1 MTAQFGETRR
11 RPDGPR
17 SGRRIA
23 ATILGVVA
31 CLLLVPGLVLAHAE
45 LDTSEPAEGTTV
57 TGTPASIS
65 ATYTETLDPDGSSLV
80 LVDFQ
85 GTELATGGVSSTTEP
100 TKEMV
105 IQPVPELVPGE
116 YTVKSTT
123 KSAADGDL
131 DRKTWAFTVIAAES
145 PSPSATPEP
154 TPQCTDEC
162 NGVPSNQPTPT
173 APPSIS
179 LAPTVA
185 PSASA
190 GPGPTDPAA
199 STGDAIVPIIVGL
212 AVVALAAAYFL
223 TRRGRPSGPE

>member
-1 MTAQFGETRR
+1 MLRAMTAQFRKMRR
-11 RPDGPR
+11 RAA
-17 SGRRIA
+17 GRRLGHRSVATVLA
-23 ATILGVVA
+23 ALA
-31 CLLLVPGLVLAHAE
+31 CVLLIPGLVLAHAE
-45 LDTSEPAEGTTV
+45 LDTSDPADGTTV

-65 ATYTETLDPDGSSLV
+65 ATYTETLDPDGSSLI

-85 GTELATGGVSSTTEP
+85 GTELATGGVTSTTEP

-123 KSAADGDL
+123 KSADDGDL
-131 DRKTWAFTVIAAES
+131 DRKTWAFTIVAAES
-145 PSPSATPEP
+145 AAPSATIAPTPSAQPTTASPSAAATP
-154 TPQCTDEC
+154 
-162 NGVPSNQPTPT
+162 GG
-173 APPSIS
+173 
-179 LAPTVA
+179 L

-190 GPGPTDPAA
+190 GPIATEGTAPTDPAA

>member
-1 MTAQFGETRR
+1 MLRAMTAQFGETRR
-11 RPDGPR
+11 RPGGPR
-17 SGRRIA
+17 SGRRNA

-45 LDTSEPAEGTTV
+45 LDTSEPADGTTV

-65 ATYTETLDPDGSSLV
+65 ATYTEALDPDGSSLV

-85 GTELATGGVSSTTEP
+85 GTELATGGVASTTEP
-100 TKEMV
+100 TREMV

-131 DRKTWAFTVIAAES
+131 DRKTWAFTVVAAAS
-145 PSPSATPEP
+145 AAPSATIAP
-154 TPQCTDEC
+154 TP
-162 NGVPSNQPTPT
+162 SAQPTTSASAAATPGGLPSASIGPSGTEGDAVPT
-173 APPSIS
+173 AP
-179 LAPTVA
+179 A
-185 PSASA
+185 
-190 GPGPTDPAA
+190 D
-199 STGDAIVPIIVGL
+199 STNDAIVPIIVGL